1 MIGSSR
7 THLVRPEPV
16 EGRLATGAEARRK
29 TPFDKLRASGRLGV
43 RLILIGWLSALAL
56 PAAAQTIP
64 IEPAKVIATFP
75 HDTGAFTEGL
85 LWHDGALY
93 EATGESGRSS
103 IRKVDLRTGKVLQKV
118 VIPAPTFGE
127 GIVVWKD
134 QILSLTWKQHVG
146 WRWDLKTFRKLGEF
160 HYPGEGWSLTSDG
173 THILMSDGS
182 DAIRVLDPT
191 TMAELRRITVTADG
205 KPLDNINEME
215 WVDGEILANI
225 WMTNVIA
232 RIDPKTGHVT
242 GWIDLSALTAKVDPK
257 DSNAVPNG
265 IAWDARGQRLFVTG
279 KDWPTLF
286 QIALPAK

>member
-1 MIGSSR
+1 
-7 THLVRPEPV
+7 
-16 EGRLATGAEARRK
+16 
-29 TPFDKLRASGRLGV
+29 V

-182 DAIRVLDPT
+182 DAIRVLDPA

-205 KPLDNINEME
+205 KPLDNINELE

-225 WMTNVIA
+225 WLTNVIA
-232 RIDPKTGHVT
+232 RIEPKTGHVT